1 MDDKKVAFAPFHAI
15 NQFMVPEF
23 RQKVIHAV
31 LVGMEQLDKGN
42 RNALNDLIKK
52 RVIVSGF
59 RNSAA
64 APAGVKVKGSI
75 AAFEKS
81 AEFAARILQCWAQLN
96 GPLAEKV
103 YQLLTQ
109 RGWEPLPVDADRTKL
124 PGFMTR
130 WHATDTYEVLDQA
143 FSEMFPDFEA
153 STDDI
158 RLMVVWLSNRLP
170 YESEETE
177 EAPAA

>member
-1 MDDKKVAFAPFHAI
+1 MDDKQIAFAPFHAI
-15 NQFMVPEF
+15 NQFMVPEY
-23 RQKVIHAV
+23 RQKVIHTV
-31 LVGMEQLDKGN
+31 LVGTEQLDKDN
-42 RNALNDLIKK
+42 RNNLNNLIKK

-75 AAFEKS
+75 TAFEKS
-81 AEFAARILQCWAQLN
+81 AEFAARILACWAVLN
-96 GPLAEKV
+96 RPLAEKV
-103 YQLLTQ
+103 HQLLTQ
-109 RGWEPLPVDADRTKL
+109 RGWELLPVDADRTKL

-143 FSEMFPDFEA
+143 FSEMFPGDEF

-170 YESEETE
+170 YESEGNE
-177 EAPAA
+177 EPAA